1 MPVLWWRSKNKKWKE
16 KIMLVGLFGVNAK
29 NVMQKQKDIVLV
41 CKMQTTH

>member
-1 MPVLWWRSKNKKWKE
+1 
-16 KIMLVGLFGVNAK
+16 MLVGLFGVNAK